1 MVRWQDVNK
10 KLVTLLSTGG
20 IGVVGLLTYLFLLT
34 GVDYTYTGD
43 SACNGL
49 ECEAH
54 INVTTSYWTVCF
66 EHPSDSQRI
75 YLELEGDTKLQ
86 KTTIGEHPETVVYK
100 KATRGRTLWVNL
112 NNVDNVIKTEP
123 EIPVDWLV
131 PARGK
136 DNWRELKD
144 GDCWSRGKVNK
155 IKLVGHANKAQVI
168 KWNFELDGGMNIS
181 IDPLWISYDYIYEN
195 LSREVPIYKDNLV
208 VVKPVYFSNNDTWT
222 EGYNY
227 TTKEIIGYET
237 VYYDGDKLGLEI
249 GDKTINHGN
258 VNIKDDKLVEWY
270 FDIGDR
276 NFEEFGEC
284 REYEVSKGACTETD
298 ILEVVK
304 IK

>member
-10 KLVTLLSTGG
+10 KLVVLLSTGG

-181 IDPLWISYDYIYEN
+181 IDPLWVSYDYVYEN
-195 LSREVPIYKDNLV
+195 LSKEVPVYETIDKV
-208 VVKPVYFSNNDTWT
+208 RQEPVYKSVCEPYYNETSKNNT
-222 EGYNY
+222 EICEYVIDYYENVTY
-227 TTKEIIGYET
+227 QEKEIIGYET
-237 VYYDGDKLGLEI
+237 VYYPGKRLGLKVGNKI
-249 GDKTINHGN
+249 YDKSLKYI
-258 VNIKDDKLVEWY
+258 
-270 FDIGDR
+270 
-276 NFEEFGEC
+276 
-284 REYEVSKGACTETD
+284 EYKPDT
-298 ILEVVK
+298 K
-304 IK
+304 K